1 MNANE
6 KGDDVLTIKKEKIV
20 GSHECVGKQ
29 FNSEWATK
37 RIARKKEG
45 KSPHRPLI
53 DHMCQSQRNKVTW
66 SRILKTYTKAVASE

>member
-37 RIARKKEG
+37 RIAHKKQG

-53 DHMCQSQRNKVTW
+53 KH
-66 SRILKTYTKAVASE
+66 ILTSEPKK